1 MAKKND
7 TKRTPVTQDSEGMD
21 SFIAEIAT
29 EVNAALKTDAV
40 MIAGEDAG
48 GDTGISGWVLT
59 LIPQL
64 DFAIGGY
71 SHPGVPLSRAIEVY
85 GAEGSGKSTLACW
98 LTKRTMD
105 QMNAVAYYQ
114 DAERVLT
121 PEIIKG
127 TGINMNK
134 VILQQ
139 PEILEEVFEAQEA
152 TLKIIQKK
160 NPDNPVVITL
170 DSVAAC
176 STQSEMDGDYGD
188 SPMGIHARLMSQ
200 GLRKIKGYI
209 FNSNVMSIWVNQIR
223 EKMGISFGDKD
234 ETFGG
239 KALKFYSSVRIKLTR
254 IKNLKKSGEKEPYG
268 CTIQAV
274 IKKNKVA
281 PPLKIAE
288 YDILFVQ
295 DKDGSYPR
303 IDIEG
308 AVLDWCKE
316 NNLIGGGQG
325 RYEVNGK
332 SMFKEQA
339 RQELINN
346 PKLFEEMIELAYSIA
361 LPNSNKTKED

>member
-1 MAKKND
+1 MAKKAD
-7 TKRTPVTQDSEGMD
+7 AKRIPVTKTSEGTD
-21 SFIAEIAT
+21 SFISEIAA
-29 EVNAALKTDAV
+29 EVNSALKTDAV
-40 MIAGEDAG
+40 MIAGEDTG
-48 GDTGISGWVLT
+48 GDAGVTGWVRT

-98 LTKRTMD
+98 LTKRAMD

-121 PEIIKG
+121 PEIIRG

-139 PEILEEVFEAQEA
+139 PEILEEVFEAQET

-209 FNSNVMSIWVNQIR
+209 FSNNIMSIWVNQIR
-223 EKMGISFGDKD
+223 EKMGITFGDKD

-254 IKNLKKSGEKEPYG
+254 VKNLKKSGEKEPYG
-268 CTIQAV
+268 CTIQAL

-295 DKDGSYPR
+295 DSHGSYPR

-308 AVLDWCKE
+308 AILDWCKE

-325 RYEVNGK
+325 RFEVQGK
-332 SMFKEQA
+332 SIFREQA
-339 RQELINN
+339 RQKLQED
-346 PKLFEEMIELAYSIA
+346 PELFEEMVELAYSVA
-361 LPNSNKTKED
+361 LPKQVEDK